1 MAIFPF
7 GLFYFYRLVVN
18 PPTEFKLSFEEG
30 FLLLGRIKP
39 KFKRFTHKLVFAFI
53 SVNNINTLLWKDGR
67 KDSLS
72 VSNTFTRVFCHRPG
86 MAFEDHEAGADMVPS
101 DR

>member
-1 MAIFPF
+1 MTIFPF
-7 GLFYFYRLVVN
+7 GLFDPYRLVVD
-18 PPTEFKLSFEEG
+18 PSTEFKLSFEEG

-72 VSNTFTRVFCHRPG
+72 FHDLFPLMS
-86 MAFEDHEAGADMVPS
+86 
-101 DR
+101 